1 MVGNKYGGYDLLI
14 TTDAS
19 RITKKEVRQM
29 VFKHIQTELK
39 DGVATLTL
47 NRPPLNVLNIEM
59 MEEINTFFEELKKEK
74 SVKLLVIQ
82 AMGKA
87 FSAGVD
93 VGEHLGDLVNKMIE
107 VFHKMFRLMDALKV
121 PSIAVVNGSALGG
134 GCELALYCDMVI
146 ATEKSKFGQPEIQVG
161 VFPPIAALVF
171 PRMIGRKKA
180 MELILAG
187 DTISAQEAL
196 TMGLI
201 NKVVPEPSLAEEANA
216 FIEKFKK
223 LSGIVLKLAKEA
235 TLAGLNDDT
244 DKGLRVIEKIYLE
257 QLMKTNDAIEGLK
270 AFLEKR
276 KPTWK
281 DN

>member
-1 MVGNKYGGYDLLI
+1 MFLPLSITNHHSLLTTYD
-14 TTDAS
+14 S
-19 RITKKEVRQM
+19 REKEVKSM
-29 VFKHIQTELK
+29 APKHIQTELK

-47 NRPPLNVLNIEM
+47 NRAPVNILNIEM
-59 MEEINTFFEELKKEK
+59 MEEINTYLEGLKKEK
-74 SVKLLVIQ
+74 SLKLLVVQ

-93 VGEHLGDLVNKMIE
+93 VGEHLGDLVYKMIE

-121 PSIAVVNGSALGG
+121 PSVAVVNGSALGG

-161 VFPPIAALVF
+161 VFPPIAALIF
-171 PRMIGRKKA
+171 PRMLGRKKA
-180 MELILAG
+180 MELILSG

-196 TMGLI
+196 AMGMI
-201 NKVVPEPSLAEEANA
+201 NKVIPETSLAEEVNG

-235 TLAGLNDDT
+235 TLAGLNDDME
-244 DKGLRVIEKIYLE
+244 KGLKAIEKIYLDRM
-257 QLMKTNDAIEGLK
+257 MKTHDAIEGLR

-281 DN
+281 DE

>member
-1 MVGNKYGGYDLLI
+1 MAY
-14 TTDAS
+14 
-19 RITKKEVRQM
+19 
-29 VFKHIQTELK
+29 KHIQTELK

-47 NRPPLNVLNIEM
+47 NRPPVNILNIEM
-59 MEEINTFFEELKKEK
+59 MEEIDTYLDGLKAED
-74 SVKLLVIQ
+74 SLKLLVIQ

-93 VGEHLGDLVNKMIE
+93 VGEHLGDLVYKMIE
-107 VFHKMFRLMDALKV
+107 VFHKMFHRMDDLKV

-161 VFPPIAALVF
+161 VLPPIAALIF
-171 PRMIGRKKA
+171 PRVIGRKKA
-180 MELILAG
+180 MELVLSG

-196 TMGLI
+196 AMGLI
-201 NKVVPEPSLAEEANA
+201 NRVVPEASLVDEVNG
-216 FIEKFKK
+216 FIEKFRK
-223 LSGIVLKLAKEA
+223 LSGIVLKLTKEA
-235 TLAGLNDDT
+235 TLAGLNDDMN
-244 DKGLRVIEKIYLE
+244 KGLKAIEKIYLDR
-257 QLMKTNDAIEGLK
+257 LMKTEDAAEGLK

-281 DN
+281 DK